1 MSGLVHVNTP
11 EVDAAKLQIVE
22 AQRQTEDNWRQSL
35 QIVQASQ
42 DNFGGQGSQAFQDA
56 IGQVNHQYEK
66 DTELLGE
73 AARALGMSNEGFT
86 ETDNQM
92 AGQYP

>member
-11 EVDAAKLQIVE
+11 EVDAAKLQIVD

-56 IGQVNHQYEK
+56 IAQVNHQYEQ
-66 DTELLGE
+66 DTELLGQ
-73 AARALGMSNEGFT
+73 AAHALGMSNDGFT
-86 ETDNQM
+86 ETDTQM